1 MKKSLSLFL
10 AFLKIGA
17 FTFGCGYAMIS
28 LVENEFVEKR
38 KTITSEEF
46 VEMIAIAESTPGPI
60 AINMATYVGKKTAGF
75 LGAFFATL
83 GVILPSF
90 IIIYVISL
98 FLGNLLQYNIVQKAF
113 KGIACA
119 VAVII
124 LFAGI
129 KLLKTFKKTWVYLAL
144 FILSII
150 IMALSELKILDF
162 SFITVIMILFGG
174 LIGLLT
180 LIEPQKSKQK
190 NIKIDSENQIIVK
203 DGEND
208 DTDLT

>member
-1 MKKSLSLFL
+1 
-10 AFLKIGA
+10 
-17 FTFGCGYAMIS
+17 MIS

-38 KTITSEEF
+38 KTITNEEF

-60 AINMATYVGKKTAGF
+60 AINMATYVGKKAAGF
-75 LGAFFATL
+75 LGALLATL

-90 IIIYVISL
+90 IIIYAISL

-124 LFAGI
+124 FFAGV
-129 KLLKTFKKTWVYLAL
+129 KLLKTFKKTYVYLIL
-144 FILSII
+144 FVLSII
-150 IMALSELKILDF
+150 IMALAELKIINF
-162 SFITVIMILFGG
+162 SFITVVMILFGG

-180 LIEPQKSKQK
+180 LIKPKKTKQEQTKNDSK
-190 NIKIDSENQIIVK
+190 NQIISK
-203 DGEND
+203 DGDENASN
-208 DTDLT
+208 LA